1 MADTSTIS
9 PRTAL
14 CGVILHPAGH
24 TRSPAMHNAAYAE
37 LGLDAVFLAFDVSP
51 PALKDAFAGA
61 RALGLRQ
68 LSISIPHKV
77 AALEWVDVVEENA
90 ARIGAINTAIL
101 EDGRWLGVNTDWS
114 GAIRAL
120 ERETH
125 LPGRRAVVLGAGGTA
140 RAVAFGLVERGA
152 EVRVLNRTLA
162 RAEELARAVGAAG
175 AGPLEALADVEH
187 DVLVNTTSVGL
198 ESDESPVDAAALRR
212 GTVVLD
218 AVYQPEETRLLRD
231 ARARGARTV
240 PGKWMLVYQAAE
252 QLRLWSGAV
261 PPVDAMARAFDLAG
275 TPQSGTRSTPPH

>member
-77 AALEWVDVVEENA
+77 AALACVDVLEDNA

-101 EDGRWLGVNTDWS
+101 EQGRWRGVNTDWC

-120 ERETH
+120 ERETS
-125 LPGRRAVVLGAGGTA
+125 LAGRRAVVLGAGGTA
-140 RAVAFGLVERGA
+140 RAVAFGLVESGA

-162 RAEELARAVGAAG
+162 RAEELAKAVGAAG

-231 ARARGARTV
+231 ARASGARTV

-261 PPVDAMARAFDLAG
+261 PPVDAMAHAFDRAG
-275 TPQSGTRSTPPH
+275 RL

>member
-1 MADTSTIS
+1 MADASSIS
-9 PRTAL
+9 ARTAL

-51 PALKDAFAGA
+51 ASLRDAFAGA

-77 AALEWVDVVEENA
+77 AALECVDALEDQA

-101 EDGRWLGVNTDWS
+101 EGGRWRGLNTDWC
-114 GAIRAL
+114 GAVRAL
-120 ERETH
+120 ERETS
-125 LPGRRAVVLGAGGTA
+125 LSGQRAVVLGAGGTA
-140 RAVAFGLVERGA
+140 RAVAFGLVESGA

-162 RAEELARAVGAAG
+162 RAEELAKTVGAVG
-175 AGPLEALADVEH
+175 AGPLEALADVEY

-198 ESDESPVDAAALRR
+198 ESDESPVDAAALRT

-218 AVYQPEETRLLRD
+218 AVYQPEETRILRD
-231 ARARGARTV
+231 ACARGARTI

-252 QLRLWSGAV
+252 QLRLWSGKAA
-261 PPVDAMARAFDLAG
+261 PIDAMARAFDLAAP
-275 TPQSGTRSTPPH
+275 TQRE